1 MKKKGGGQ
9 CSVEGLAEVR
19 ALTLFCPMSVMLFKK
34 LNKMQVGVH
43 AALSVAGRGWV

>member
-1 MKKKGGGQ
+1 MLRGARG
-9 CSVEGLAEVR
+9 SASDEGLAEVR

-34 LNKMQVGVH
+34 LNKTQVGVH